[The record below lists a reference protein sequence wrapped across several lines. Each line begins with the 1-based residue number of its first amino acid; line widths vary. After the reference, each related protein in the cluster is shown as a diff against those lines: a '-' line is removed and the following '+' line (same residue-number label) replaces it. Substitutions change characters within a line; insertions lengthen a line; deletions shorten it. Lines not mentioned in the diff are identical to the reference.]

1 MRPIVLTVLLLVGLP
16 FAGSAQS
23 APTKQE
29 DIRQLVA
36 VTGTIDLMK
45 QSMQRM
51 MGQFRQ
57 TMTQIPEAF
66 WTELDK
72 EIDYNELL
80 NKLLPVYD
88 AHYTHDD
95 IKALL
100 AFYRSPIGQ
109 KSIRELP
116 AIMQESSAI
125 GRAWGEAAGRRV
137 AEKIQRAQ
145 ADSTAH

>member
-1 MRPIVLTVLLLVGLP
+1 
-16 FAGSAQS
+16 
-23 APTKQE
+23 
-29 DIRQLVA
+29 
-36 VTGTIDLMK
+36 
-45 QSMQRM
+45 